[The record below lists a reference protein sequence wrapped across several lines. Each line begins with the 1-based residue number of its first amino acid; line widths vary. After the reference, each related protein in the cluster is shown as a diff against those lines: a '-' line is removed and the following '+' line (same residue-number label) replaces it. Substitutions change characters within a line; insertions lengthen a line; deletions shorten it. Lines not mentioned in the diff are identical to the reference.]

1 MRQVS
6 RRDTVLVLG
15 AFGAAGLVGWPNGAF
30 ADAKEAADELAKFI
44 GGKTAEK
51 GKITIELPEIAE
63 NGNTVPLAV
72 TVDAPMESNNYVSDI
87 LVLSEGNPRPGVA
100 HFHLTPMSGKAIAS
114 TRIRLA
120 ATQNIVV
127 VAKTS
132 TGQFFTDQK
141 LVKVTIGGCGG

>member
-1 MRQVS
+1 MQQAS
-6 RRDTVLVLG
+6 RRDALVLS
-15 AFGAAGLVGWPNGAF
+15 AGGVALALTGWPSGAF
-30 ADAKEAADELAKFI
+30 ADAKEAAEEIAKFT

-51 GKITIELPEIAE
+51 GRIVIELPEIAE
-63 NGNTVPLAV
+63 NGNTVPLMV
-72 TVDAPMESNNYVSDI
+72 TVNSPMESGNYVSDI
-87 LVLSEGNPRPGVA
+87 LIVAEANPRPGVA
-100 HFHLTPMSGKAIAS
+100 HFLLTPLAGRAVAS

-141 LVKVTIGGCGG
+141 LVKVTVGGCGG